1 MDFKEDLNRQRYNP
15 LVTIDLKNMEDILET
30 VMTDCIKAYNTLPI
44 DDKYREILDTVLYA
58 GVWSEYDLKTARER
72 KKR

>member
-1 MDFKEDLNRQRYNP
+1 
-15 LVTIDLKNMEDILET
+15 
-30 VMTDCIKAYNTLPI
+30 MTDCIKAYNTLPI
-44 DDKYREILDTVLYA
+44 DDKYREILDNVLYA